1 MAGVH
6 TSATSRPETLVVVN
20 ELPVGQVGGESTVT
34 LIVELLFPVL
44 ALSSVTVSV
53 TVKVPPVV

>member
-6 TSATSRPETLVVVN
+6 RRTTSRPETLVAVN
-20 ELPVGQVGGESTVT
+20 ELPFGQVGGGSTVT
-34 LIVELLFPVL
+34 VIVELLFPVL

-53 TVKVPPVV
+53 TVKVPPAV